1 MTPEE
6 EAKKKQLFEEM
17 NQILFRDYK
26 QFPDSA
32 RLFFA
37 KEFFALRINVGNQ
50 GFTYA
55 LTPFLAKKL
64 SERFA
69 ELIDLY
75 ERTERP
81 IPTAVE
87 SLSPFQQED
96 FQKPEEPDGENGD
109 SDKPKPGDKPKEGK

>member
-6 EAKKKQLFEEM
+6 EAQQKQIIEEM
-17 NQILFRDYK
+17 NQILFKDYK
-26 QFPDSA
+26 TFPDST

-64 SERFA
+64 SERFT
-69 ELIDLY
+69 ELIALY
-75 ERTERP
+75 EKTERV
-81 IPTAVE
+81 IPTAAA
-87 SLSPFQQED
+87 SLSPYQQED
-96 FQKPEEPDGENGD
+96 LEKPEEPDSEEGD
-109 SDKPKPGDKPKEGK
+109 SGKSKPDKPKE